1 MTIRSLYPDSEP
13 SIALDFV
20 NRESLDG
27 RINFT
32 RASTG
37 TYIGSD
43 GLIKTAGS
51 NAPRFDRD
59 PLTGES
65 LGLLVEEARTNRALY
80 SEQFDN
86 GWWIKYA
93 TTVSANATTAPDGT
107 ATADKLISSSTSNRF
122 CVYNYST
129 ITANSVQ
136 TFSCYGKSAGW
147 DFMTLVVG
155 KIGGPYT
162 RDSYT
167 INLSN
172 GTVNKG
178 PWTSA
183 SVLSTAFTKESL
195 ANNWWKLSVS
205 VLIDSSST
213 DLHIE
218 IGTSPTNQYNNG
230 MPGDGTSGIYIWGAQ
245 LETGSFPTSYIPTV
259 ASTVTRAA
267 DLASILNN
275 NIYSKD
281 NFTIISQPFGS
292 ATGSNSLNLIG
303 PTIKQA
309 LVYSEN
315 VPQVQ
320 INGVARNNDGFWR
333 WRVLGSSFALPSFTT
348 NGTVTVDWGDGVIE
362 TLNNSAHT
370 FTNGGGYHDIGFRLN
385 SGTFFKPNIN
395 NNATYKTRVIATGPA
410 PASMKVD
417 ANGLG
422 FYGCSALRSFDATV
436 DATGSTTFTNAWN
449 DCNSLTS
456 FPLIN
461 TAAGTIFSQA
471 WYNCSSL
478 TSFPLI
484 NTGAGTNFYNA
495 WANCSSL
502 TTFPLINTAAGTTF
516 QSAWYA
522 CSGLTSFP
530 LINTG
535 AGTNF
540 RSAWGNCSSL
550 TSFPLINTAA
560 GTNFQGAWGTCS
572 SLTSFPLIDTAAGT
586 NFSAAWYNCSSLTS
600 FPLIDTAAGTNF
612 SSAWIGCSSLTSFP
626 LINTAAGTDFQEAWR
641 NCSSLTSFPSI
652 DTAAGTNFYR
662 AWLSCTNLSSF
673 PANMFNTT
681 GTLVATAFTSA
692 FQNCALTATSIEN
705 ILTSLVTNGQSN
717 ITLTFLAAL
726 TQTLPRGPLL
736 LIPPMQL

>member
-51 NAPRFDRD
+51 NVPRFDRD

-245 LETGSFPTSYIPTV
+245 LEAGSFPTSYIPTTT
-259 ASTVTRAA
+259 ATVTRAA
-267 DLASILNN
+267 DSASILNN

-309 LVYSEN
+309 LVYPEN
-315 VPQVQ
+315 LPQVQ

-385 SGTFFKPNIN
+385 SGTFFKPAIN
-395 NNATYKTRVIATGPA
+395 NNATYKTRVIALGPA
-410 PASMKVD
+410 PASMKLD
-417 ANGLG
+417 ASFG
-422 FYGCSALRSFDATV
+422 FLGCSALKAFDGTV
-436 DATGSTTFTNAWN
+436 DTGGRTSFYTAWRY
-449 DCNSLTS
+449 CSSLTS

-461 TAAGTIFSQA
+461 TAAGTDFTAA
-471 WYNCSSL
+471 WDGCSSL
-478 TSFPLI
+478 TSFPSI
-484 NTGAGTNFYNA
+484 NTAAGTNFYLA
-495 WANCSSL
+495 WQGLSL
-502 TTFPLINTAAGTTF
+502 LTSFPLVDTSAGTNFGGAWGGCTGLTAFPLINTAAGTF
-516 QSAWYA
+516 F
-522 CSGLTSFP
+522 G
-530 LINTG
+530 
-535 AGTNF
+535 GT
-540 RSAWGNCSSL
+540 WGNCSSL

-560 GTNFQGAWGTCS
+560 GTNFQ
-572 SLTSFPLIDTAAGT
+572 
-586 NFSAAWYNCSSLTS
+586 
-600 FPLIDTAAGTNF
+600 
-612 SSAWIGCSSLTSFP
+612 SAWSGCSSLTSFP
-626 LINTAAGTDFQEAWR
+626 LINTAAGTTFASAWQGCSGLTSFPLINTAAGTNFSFTWY
-641 NCSSLTSFPSI
+641 NCTSLTSFPLI
-652 DTAAGTNFYR
+652 NTAAGTNFYS
-662 AWLSCTNLSSF
+662 AWHTCTSLTSFPLINTSAGTNFSHTWINCISLATF
-673 PANMFNTT
+673 PANMFDTT
-681 GTLVATAFTSA
+681 GTLVATAFSNA
-692 FQNCALTATSIEN
+692 F
-705 ILTSLVTNGQSN
+705 
-717 ITLTFLAAL
+717 
-726 TQTLPRGPLL
+726 
-736 LIPPMQL
+736 